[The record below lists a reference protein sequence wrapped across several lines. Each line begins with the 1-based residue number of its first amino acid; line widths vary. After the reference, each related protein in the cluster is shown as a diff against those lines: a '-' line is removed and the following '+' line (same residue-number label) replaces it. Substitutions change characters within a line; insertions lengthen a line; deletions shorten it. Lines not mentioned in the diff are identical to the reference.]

1 MTLQAESK
9 TRVTSGTALTGLMS
23 LWDSRGREGSFKKIL
38 RKTRGKNYLCSE
50 LKLAWQEEG
59 IILPAHV
66 GEYPREQMSSVLNE
80 FDPLLDVSNTF
91 SHLI

>member
-1 MTLQAESK
+1 MAF
-9 TRVTSGTALTGLMS
+9 
-23 LWDSRGREGSFKKIL
+23 GREEGGFKKIL
-38 RKTRGKNYLCSE
+38 SKNERKKLSLLE
-50 LKLAWQEEG
+50 LNQRYEGWEGGG